1 MGQRSGCVVLA
12 VGMTI
17 SIGAAFAAALL
28 STVWFCAVLYA
39 RGQLMLARLGTP
51 AKRVERVRRGSLV
64 LAVVAAHM
72 LTVVLRSGL

>member
-1 MGQRSGCVVLA
+1 VGQRSGRAVLA

-17 SIGAAFAAALL
+17 SIGAAFATALL

-39 RGQLMLARLGTP
+39 RGQLMLARIGMP
-51 AKRVERVRRGSLV
+51 AKRVERMRRGSLV
-64 LAVVAAHM
+64 LAVVAAHV